1 MSENRILQNQ
11 ENVATALARAKG
23 LPLHTFLSEHQ
34 FTTALCVERRRS
46 ERTGN
51 PFLLALVNI
60 ADPQADAAQRSN
72 GHQHSAQRAVCSI
85 LRDTDTAGWY
95 KAGRTLGLIFTC
107 LAEPTKDA
115 AKSVIEAR
123 LDQALCGAPAAAR
136 NFRITYHFFP
146 ESNGNG
152 SGGDSMLYPEPGNH
166 QFKRAGRLLKRIM
179 DVSGSLVALSLLCP
193 VMLLV
198 AASVKLSSKGPVLF
212 MQKRVGQGERMF
224 TFLKFRSMH
233 HNNDHSQHRE
243 FVTRLIAGRNLVAG
257 ECVSPEIYKIVSD
270 PRVTSIGRLLRRS
283 SLDEL
288 PQLINVLKGEMS
300 LVGPRPPLPY
310 ECERYSTWHRRRI
323 MEVKPGITGL
333 WQVNGRSKTTFDEMV
348 RLDLEYV
355 RSWSIWLD
363 LKILLRTPAAVLSG
377 EGAY

>member
-1 MSENRILQNQ
+1 MSSENRILQKQ
-11 ENVATALARAKG
+11 ENVASSAAFARAKG
-23 LPLHTFLSEHQ
+23 LSLCGFLPEHQ

-51 PFLLALVNI
+51 PFLLALVHL
-60 ADPQADAAQRSN
+60 DATQTSN
-72 GHQHSAQRAVCSI
+72 GCQALSQKALCSV
-85 LRDTDTAGWY
+85 LRDTDAAGWY
-95 KAGRTLGLIFTC
+95 KTGKTMGVILTC
-107 LAEPTKDA
+107 LAETTKDVS
-115 AKSVIEAR
+115 KNVINAR
-123 LDQALCGAPAAAR
+123 LGQALCGASAGAAR

-152 SGGDSMLYPEPGNH
+152 SGGDSILYPEPGDH

-179 DVSGSLVALSLLCP
+179 DVSGSLLALSLLCP

-198 AASVKLSSKGPVLF
+198 AASIKVTSKGPVLF
-212 MQKRVGQGERMF
+212 MQKRVGQGERIF

-233 HNNDHSQHRE
+233 HNNDHSLHRE
-243 FVTRLIAGRNLVAG
+243 FVTRLIAGQPVALVEG
-257 ECVSPEIYKIVSD
+257 VSNEIYKIIND
-270 PRVTSIGRLLRRS
+270 PRMTPIGRLLRRS

-288 PQLINVLKGEMS
+288 PQLVNVLKGEMS
-300 LVGPRPPLPY
+300 LVGPRPPVPY
-310 ECERYSTWHRRRI
+310 EVERYSSWHRRRI

-333 WQVNGRSKTTFDEMV
+333 WQVNGRSRTTFDEMV

-363 LKILLRTPAAVLSG
+363 LKILLRTPTAVLSG